1 MKRIYPGIL
10 AVILLAWM
18 VAPGLAA
25 PYHFTTLMYPG
36 SSMTGSY
43 GINDLRQIVG
53 EYFVPNDFF
62 PKGFIYLNGKYTPF
76 NIPDATGTTLNGCNN
91 AGYLVGS
98 YSIASGTKYPF
109 IYSSAGELTTIMLTG
124 ANWGEARSI
133 NQNGVVVGDCMVGGV
148 HHGFKYENETP
159 TFIDYP
165 EAAETRTFGIN
176 DAGTIVGM
184 FRGQSD
190 VWEGFVLENGQSH
203 ILAVPG
209 AVETRPNSINNSG
222 VIVGS
227 YSLEIDIS
235 HGFIYAY
242 EKFTTIDPPGTI
254 SPSIDKINNYNQI
267 VGDSYTNHG
276 FLGVPISLSWL
287 SLLVE

>member
-1 MKRIYPGIL
+1 MKRLYPGIL

-25 PYHFTTLMYPG
+25 PYRFTTLMYPG

-43 GINDLRQIVG
+43 GINDLRQVVG
-53 EYFVPNDFF
+53 EYFVSGDLN
-62 PKGFIYLNGKYTPF
+62 PKGFTYINGKYTPF

-91 AGYLVGS
+91 AGDLVGS
-98 YSIASGTKYPF
+98 YSTAYVKYPLL
-109 IYSSAGELTTIMLTG
+109 YSSAGKLTTIMLTG

-133 NQNGVVVGDCMVGGV
+133 NQNGVVVGDCTIGGLY
-148 HHGFKYENETP
+148 HGFKYENGTP
-159 TFIDYP
+159 SLIDYTG
-165 EAAETRTFGIN
+165 ALETRTFGIN
-176 DAGTIVGM
+176 DAGAIVGI
-184 FRGQSD
+184 FRDQSD
-190 VWEGFVLENGQSH
+190 VWRGFILEHGQTQ

-267 VGDSYTNHG
+267 VGDSYINQG
-276 FLGVPISLSWL
+276 FLGVPISLAGL
-287 SLLVE
+287 SLLLD